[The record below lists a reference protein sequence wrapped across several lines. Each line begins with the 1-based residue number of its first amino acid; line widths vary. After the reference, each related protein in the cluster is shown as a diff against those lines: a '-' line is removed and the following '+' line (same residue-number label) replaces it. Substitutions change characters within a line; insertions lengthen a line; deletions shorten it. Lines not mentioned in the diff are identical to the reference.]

1 MSFANQVKGAADRM
15 IAKVKKDHHSV
26 ALELYTKIIQK
37 TPVDTGEARR
47 SWNFEKV
54 PDGYLISTNAPY
66 MPVLEW
72 GLYVTLVDDST
83 GSMRETPKTING
95 FSKQA
100 PQGFVRISIKE
111 VANKWK

>member
-26 ALELYTKIIQK
+26 ALELFTKIQEK
-37 TPVDTGEARR
+37 SPVDTGELRR
-47 SWNFEKV
+47 SWTLNKIA
-54 PDGYLISTNAPY
+54 DGYVISTPVPYAPI
-66 MPVLEW
+66 LEY
-72 GLYVTLVDDST
+72 GLYPNPSK
-83 GSMRETPKTING
+83 GGKGKTING

>member
-47 SWNFEKV
+47 SWSFEKV
-54 PDGYLISTNAPY
+54 PEGYRISTNVPY
-66 MPVLEW
+66 MPVLEY
-72 GLYVTLVDDST
+72 GLYPNPPK
-83 GSMRETPKTING
+83 GGKGKTING

>member
-1 MSFANQVKGAADRM
+1 MSFANQVRAASERM

-26 ALELYTKIIQK
+26 ALELFTKIQQK

-47 SWNFEKV
+47 SWTFQSI
-54 PDGYLISTNAPY
+54 PDGYLISTPIPY
-66 MPVLEW
+66 MPALEY
-72 GLYVTLVDDST
+72 GLYPNPPKGGKGKTVD
-83 GSMRETPKTING
+83 G

-100 PQGFVRISIKE
+100 PKGFVRLSIKE